1 MSAQADSI
9 LASLQ
14 VVAAERA
21 QRSGVPGLDAK
32 VVALKEFQQRRF
44 AHTYADLL
52 GSPRHGPAARFF
64 LDELYGPNDF
74 TRRDAEFARVVPALV
89 KLFPEG
95 LVATV
100 ADVTELHAL
109 SESLDTAMAMHLRGA
124 GLGAVDYARA
134 WQSVGRA
141 ADRQGQI
148 ALMVSVAER
157 LDRFTRKPLLRHGL
171 HLMRGPARV
180 AGLAE
185 LHRFLEAGFDTFRA
199 MGGAHEFI
207 AIVQSREEALA
218 ASLFSADLAHDRTA
232 WQALAAL
239 LQPVA
244 PITGGA
250 A

>member
-1 MSAQADSI
+1 MSVQADSI
-9 LASLQ
+9 LAGLN
-14 VVAAERA
+14 VVAAVRA
-21 QRSGVPGLDAK
+21 HRSGVPGLDAK

-52 GSPRHGPAARFF
+52 RSPRHGPAARFF

-74 TRRDAEFARVVPALV
+74 TRRDAEFAKVIPGLV

-100 ADVTELHAL
+100 ADVAKLHAL
-109 SESLDTAMAMHLRGA
+109 SETLDTAMATHLRDA
-124 GLGAVDYARA
+124 GLGAIDYARA

-141 ADRQGQI
+141 CDRQEQI
-148 ALMVSVAER
+148 ALMVSVAGR
-157 LDRFTRKPLLRHGL
+157 LDRFTRKPLLRRGL
-171 HLMRGPARV
+171 HLMRGPARA

-199 MGGAHEFI
+199 MGGAREFI

-218 ASLFSADLAHDRTA
+218 ASLFTANLADEGNA
-232 WQALAAL
+232 WRAIATL
-239 LQPVA
+239 LQPAA
-244 PITGGA
+244 PIEDGVA
-250 A
+250 